1 MALTVPDVAVKFDQK
16 DDIDQMLQ
24 LWNKLTVRGQ
34 SEALDNSSYSID
46 FKLVRIN
53 ESRSKYSLDRCK
65 ILASTVRNSS
75 TTNWSKIHPQP
86 SLLQSSQDLHSQAL
100 K

>member
-24 LWNKLTVRGQ
+24 LWNKLTVRSQ
-34 SEALDNSSYSID
+34 SEALDNSSYRID

-65 ILASTVRNSS
+65 FLASTVRNNS
-75 TTNWSKIHPQP
+75 TNKLIENTP
-86 SLLQSSQDLHSQAL
+86 STVLTTV
-100 K
+100 

>member
-34 SEALDNSSYSID
+34 SEALDSSYRID

-65 ILASTVRNSS
+65 ILASTVRNNS
-75 TTNWSKIHPQP
+75 TNKLIENTP
-86 SLLQSSQDLHSQAL
+86 STVLTTV
-100 K
+100 